1 MEAEPTL
8 SRTELAAEPAR
19 EYCEPSEYGP
29 SIIGMTVVMRGE
41 LTFAEDL
48 TIEGTFDGPC
58 TAGIGTVLLR
68 RTACLH
74 GEITAERLCVEQG
87 TNLENAVLSG
97 RITCA
102 K

>member
-1 MEAEPTL
+1 M
-8 SRTELAAEPAR
+8 R
-19 EYCEPSEYGP
+19 EFCEPSEYGP

-41 LTFAEDL
+41 LTLAEDL
-48 TIEGTFDGPC
+48 KIEGTIDGPC

-68 RTACLH
+68 RTARIH